1 MSSRL
6 FETRAFIFLY
16 GGISMKKYV
25 TQVLKSYLDLSE
37 EEIIKLLEIPPN
49 REMGD
54 VAFPCYSLAKQYRKS
69 PQIVAEDLVS
79 KIIDDHVDVK
89 AIGPYLNFYYKRSV
103 YATNLVNEII
113 EKNGLFG
120 ESDLGNNKNVV
131 VDYSSPNIAK
141 PFSLPHLR
149 STMIGNAIANIHKAL
164 GYNVVGINHLGDW
177 GTQFGKEIV
186 AYKKWGNDEE
196 IKKNPITE
204 LVRIYIK
211 FHEEAESNPDLEDE
225 ARIWFKKLEDGDKE
239 AVHLWKWFVEE
250 SLEEFNKIYELLGVK
265 FDHYMGESFYNDKM
279 DRVVEELTQKELL
292 VESEGAYVVDL
303 SEQDMPPAIIKKK
316 DGSSIYAT
324 RDLAAALYR
333 KDTFDF
339 EKVFYVVGNE
349 QKLHFEQIF
358 SVLKK
363 MGYEWANQMEH
374 IPFGLMLFENK
385 KMSTRKGTIV
395 LLEEV
400 LQKSIEM
407 ADKIIE
413 AKNPD
418 LPDRKEVAES
428 IGVGAI
434 IFNDLKNS
442 RMHEVN
448 FSWKEA
454 LNFEGE
460 TGPYVQ
466 YTNARIRSLLRKSEY
481 TESEVK
487 NINGEYI
494 TSETAWELIH
504 LLSQYQD
511 VLIKAANK
519 AEPSIIARYLLD
531 ISAQFNRYYHQ
542 ERIIADNI
550 DEQKAKIGLSL
561 ATSNVLQH
569 GLKLLGLKAPK
580 AI

>member
-1 MSSRL
+1 
-6 FETRAFIFLY
+6 
-16 GGISMKKYV
+16 MKKYV
-25 TQVLKSYLDLSE
+25 SEVLESYLDLKN

-54 VAFPCYSLAKQYRKS
+54 VAFPCFSLAKIYKKS
-69 PQIVAEDLVS
+69 PQMIAEELVD
-79 KIIDDHVDVK
+79 KVRDDYVDVK
-89 AIGPYLNFYYKRSV
+89 AIGPYLNFFYKRSK
-103 YATNLVNEII
+103 YATYFVNDVI
-113 EKNGLFG
+113 EKAGSYG
-120 ESDLGNNKNVV
+120 ESEFGAGKTVV

-149 STMIGNAIANIHKAL
+149 STMIGNAIANIHRAL

-196 IKKNPITE
+196 INKNPIAE

-211 FHEEAESNPDLEDE
+211 FHEEAENNAELEDD
-225 ARIWFKKLEDGDKE
+225 ARIWFKKLEDGDDE
-239 AVHLWKWFVEE
+239 AVRLWKWFVEE
-250 SLEEFNKIYELLGVK
+250 SLQEFNKIYKLLGVE

-279 DRVVEELTQKELL
+279 DRVIDELTSKNLL

-303 SEQDMPPAIIKKK
+303 SERDIPPAIIKKK

-333 KDTFDF
+333 MDTFDF
-339 EKVFYVVGNE
+339 EKAFYVVGNE
-349 QKLHFEQIF
+349 QKLHFEQVF

-363 MGYEWANQMEH
+363 MGYQWSDKMEH
-374 IPFGLMLFENK
+374 VPFGLMLFENK

-413 AKNPD
+413 EKNPN
-418 LPDRKEVAES
+418 LPDRKEVSEA

-434 IFNDLKNS
+434 IFNDLKNN
-442 RMHEVN
+442 RLHEVN

-466 YTNARIRSLLRKSEY
+466 YTNARIQSLLRKSEFSKN
-481 TESEVK
+481 EIN

-504 LLSQYQD
+504 LLSQYKD
-511 VLIKAANK
+511 ILIKAANK
-519 AEPSIIARYLLD
+519 AEPSIVARYLLD
-531 ISAQFNRYYHQ
+531 ISSQFNRYYHQ
-542 ERIIADNI
+542 ERIITEII

-561 ATSNVLQH
+561 ATSSILQH
-569 GLKLLGLKAPK
+569 GLSILGLKAPE